1 MVWIPGLLALLGVAW
16 GLLQHEPTWNEL
28 KVLLT
33 GPRKPLKSL
42 FESLMTS
49 FISFFKAYQL
59 LISS

>member
-49 FISFFKAYQL
+49 FISY
-59 LISS
+59 ISV